1 MCDKS
6 KIGGRH
12 LVNTGQ
18 WSWFL
23 PQGFIFKRWWT
34 LMVLQ
39 LELVRPPISRK
50 PTLSRP
56 HEARFIDGLL
66 NICSYVHTSDHCTL
80 NGPIY
85 ILFAFGE
92 HRLHDLQVRCC
103 CFFLLRETSYFHIFP
118 ICCSIWHAKTSC
130 NLNPRSWD
138 APLRPGMRCYRRWS
152 QRRPVATRCPRGDL
166 AATSW
171 WSYRATI
178 KHGGSGI
185 Q

>member
-1 MCDKS
+1 
-6 KIGGRH
+6 
-12 LVNTGQ
+12 
-18 WSWFL
+18 
-23 PQGFIFKRWWT
+23 
-34 LMVLQ
+34 MVLQ

-56 HEARFIDGLL
+56 HEAMFIDGLL

-103 CFFLLRETSYFHIFP
+103 CFFTSGNIIFP
-118 ICCSIWHAKTSC
+118 IWCSIWHAKTSC

-138 APLRPGMRCYRRWS
+138 APLRPGTRCYRRWS

-166 AATSW
+166 AGTYW
-171 WSYRATI
+171 WIYRANI
-178 KHGGSGI
+178 KHGKKMVEGGSISLKQGWRNHLSI
-185 Q
+185 YPTPTEQMLE